1 MVRRAIRPRA
11 TPCPCK
17 LGGRGELNAD
27 WRSTNNSMEIS
38 SSSKQEKPWKINTSS
53 VLRKLTSMRATGP
66 STWSSPA
73 AAGQREDHHGNH
85 QPPKPPPIVYAE
97 HVCSLAIAIS
107 LTSTSQWN
115 ISNNF
120 LFTWDTKEWIRIGR
134 LLSLLLPYFLLLP
147 VALHVTLQVCFLEK
161 YF

>member
-11 TPCPCK
+11 TPCPSK
-17 LGGRGELNAD
+17 LGGRGELNAV
-27 WRSTNNSMEIS
+27 WRSTINSMEIR
-38 SSSKQEKPWKINTSS
+38 SSSKQEKPWKINTTS
-53 VLRKLTSMRATGP
+53 VLRKLTIRATGP

-85 QPPKPPPIVYAE
+85 QLPKPPPIVYAE

-134 LLSLLLPYFLLLP
+134 LLSLLFPYFLLLP
-147 VALHVTLQVCFLEK
+147 VALHVTLPVCFLEK